1 MLNEEKEVTIDSE
14 TSNEKHFRDEP
25 APPPHFTDEQTK
37 VQEREVC
44 AGVNSWLMGEPASK
58 SSNSEH
64 SLGFLSP
71 GPLCL
76 THGGTGRHSG
86 WQRGDGTSHA
96 QAFLVPGFWQE
107 FVSSGRISAF
117 LNLGAQVWKAYQL
130 STYSNLLF

>member
-1 MLNEEKEVTIDSE
+1 M
-14 TSNEKHFRDEP
+14 EKHFRDEP
-25 APPPHFTDEQTK
+25 APPPYFTDEQTK

-58 SSNSEH
+58 SSHSEH

-86 WQRGDGTSHA
+86 WQRGEVERLYLKA
-96 QAFLVPGFWQE
+96 A
-107 FVSSGRISAF
+107 SSPQWP
-117 LNLGAQVWKAYQL
+117 LGVTLGITRSSPSFKG
-130 STYSNLLF
+130 LLRWC